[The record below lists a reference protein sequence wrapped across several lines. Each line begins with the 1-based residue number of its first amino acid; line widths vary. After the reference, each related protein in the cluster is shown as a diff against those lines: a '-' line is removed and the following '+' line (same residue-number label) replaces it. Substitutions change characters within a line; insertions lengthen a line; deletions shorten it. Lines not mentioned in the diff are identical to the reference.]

1 MRRWP
6 FSSPE
11 QPDPIAA
18 AARVEPEVARQA
30 TPDEHLVSGVPA
42 VRLLG
47 VGCRLGGQDVIRDVT
62 LDVELGQVT
71 GILGLNGAGKT
82 TLLGIITGL
91 RPLSAGRG
99 WVLGQALPSRGSK
112 LRRRIGVVLQETA
125 LYDELTTYQNLDFAA
140 ALYNVMNTRVRI
152 YEVLDLLGLVDRA
165 NQVAGTLSGGLRR
178 RLTIARAL
186 IHEPEL
192 LIIDEPTI
200 GVDPEARH
208 AIWAHV
214 RLLQALGTTVIVA
227 SNYLDEV
234 QALCDRAAVLRGGRL
249 IVCETPAS
257 LIARAGQCIDVQC
270 DAEEV
275 GAVRRLAAGQP
286 SVTRLE
292 PTPSGATLFVA
303 GSAEPEA
310 IVRALM
316 EEARIAGFRVRAA
329 DLAEVFRV
337 LEPIEASA

>member
-1 MRRWP
+1 MRWWP
-6 FSSPE
+6 FSLSE
-11 QPDPIAA
+11 QPNPIAA
-18 AARVEPEVARQA
+18 AAATEPEVGRQ
-30 TPDEHLVSGVPA
+30 TSPDRHLLPGAPA

-47 VGCRLGGQDVIRDVT
+47 VGCRLGGQDVIHDVT
-62 LDVELGQVT
+62 LDVERGQVT

-99 WVLGQALPSRGSK
+99 WVLGHALPARGSG

-125 LYDELTTYQNLDFAA
+125 LYDELTSYQNLDFAA
-140 ALYNVMNTRVRI
+140 ALYNVPNARQRI
-152 YEVLDLLGLVDRA
+152 HEVLDLLGLVDRT

-234 QALCDRAAVLRGGRL
+234 QALCDTAAVLRGGRL
-249 IVCETPAS
+249 IACESPAS
-257 LIARAGQCIDVQC
+257 LIARAGQCIDIQC

-275 GAVRRLAAGQP
+275 GTVRRLASGLHG
-286 SVTRLE
+286 VTRLE
-292 PTPSGATLFVA
+292 PAPSGATLFVV
-303 GSAEPEA
+303 GGAEPEA
-310 IVRALM
+310 ILRALM
-316 EEARIAGFRVRAA
+316 EEAHIAGFRVRAA

-337 LEPIEASA
+337 LEPVEAGA

>member
-1 MRRWP
+1 MNWWP
-6 FSSPE
+6 FSGRG
-11 QPDPIAA
+11 AA
-18 AARVEPEVARQA
+18 GRMA
-30 TPDEHLVSGVPA
+30 TPVTAPNKVVGPVAVEGEPQPSGPA

-47 VGCRLGGQDVIRDVT
+47 VGCRLGARDVIREVT
-62 LDVELGQVT
+62 LDIERGHVT

-91 RPLSAGRG
+91 RPLSYGRG
-99 WVLGQALPSRGSK
+99 WVLGQSLPPRGSQ

-125 LYDELTTYQNLDFAA
+125 LYDELTTYQNLHFAA
-140 ALYNVMNTRVRI
+140 GLYAVPNPRRRI
-152 YEVLDLLGLVDRA
+152 DEVLDLLGLLDRA
-165 NQVAGTLSGGLRR
+165 NQVAGTLSGGFRR

-186 IHEPEL
+186 LHEPEL

-214 RLLQALGTTVIVA
+214 RLLQVLGTTVIVA

-234 QALCDRAAVLRGGRL
+234 HALCDMAAVLRGGSL
-249 IVCETPAS
+249 IANDTPAS
-257 LIARAGQCIDVQC
+257 LIARAGQCIDIQC
-270 DAEEV
+270 ESDEV
-275 GAVRRLAAGQP
+275 GTVRLRAAYLPG
-286 SVTRLE
+286 VTRVE
-292 PTPSGATLFVA
+292 ATASGATLFVK
-303 GSAEPEA
+303 GSAEPEG

-316 EEARIAGFRVRAA
+316 EGARIAGFRVRAA

-337 LEPIEASA
+337 LEPVEASA

>member
-1 MRRWP
+1 MQWWP
-6 FSSPE
+6 FSERLRPNR
-11 QPDPIAA
+11 IAA
-18 AARVEPEVARQA
+18 AATAEREDASQLFPEALQPEA
-30 TPDEHLVSGVPA
+30 PA

-47 VGCRLGGQDVIRDVT
+47 VGCRLGGQDVIREVT
-62 LDVELGQVT
+62 LDVERGKVT

-91 RPLSAGRG
+91 RPLSTGRG
-99 WVLGQALPSRGSK
+99 WVLGQALPARGSK

-125 LYDELTTYQNLDFAA
+125 LYDELTSYQNLDFAA
-140 ALYNVMNTRVRI
+140 SLYAVPNSRQRI

-186 IHEPEL
+186 VHEPEL

-234 QALCDRAAVLRGGRL
+234 QALCDMAAVLRDGRL
-249 IVCETPAS
+249 VACETPAS
-257 LIARAGQCIDVQC
+257 LIARAGQCIDIQC
-270 DAEEV
+270 EAEEV
-275 GAVRRLAAGQP
+275 GRVRRLTGHQAG
-286 SVTRLE
+286 VTRLE
-292 PTPSGATLFVA
+292 PTPSGATLFVD
-303 GSAEPEA
+303 GSAEPEG

-316 EEARIAGFRVRAA
+316 EEAHIAGFRVRAA

-337 LEPIEASA
+337 LEPVEAGA